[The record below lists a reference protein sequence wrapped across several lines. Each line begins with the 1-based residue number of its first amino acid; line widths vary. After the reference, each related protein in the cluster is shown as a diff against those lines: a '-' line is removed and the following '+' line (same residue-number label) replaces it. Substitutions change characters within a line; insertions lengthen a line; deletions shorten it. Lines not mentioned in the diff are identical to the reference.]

1 MWKRFLL
8 RVRSLFRRN
17 DVEQELGDE
26 LHFHLERQIELN
38 IRAGMPVREA
48 RAAALRTFGG
58 VEQVKEEC
66 RDARGTEMIETL
78 FRDLR
83 QASRMLRKSPAL
95 TAVVVLSLGLGIGGN
110 TAIFTLID
118 AVMLKAL
125 PVQRPGELVLF
136 GDGRSRGFISGI
148 TGTWNIFPY
157 PFYESE
163 RDHDPSF
170 QGICAFRTDMDRLS
184 VRPEG
189 SNPAAQVAW
198 GRLVS
203 GNYFTV
209 LGVQAQ
215 LGRTLRFDD
224 DRPNVTPVAVM
235 SYAYWNRMFNRDP
248 SVVGRVFNI
257 IGVPVTVVGVA
268 PPEFFG
274 ESVEAPVAD
283 FWLPITLIHRFM
295 PDGES
300 PLEHP
305 DVSWIN
311 LIGRLKPGVRIEQ
324 AQAGANV
331 AFHQFLMKNAG
342 TSLSAARRKE
352 LQQSRIV
359 FTRGESGIS
368 YLRFRYSDPLKIL
381 MALVGLVLLIACAN
395 VANVLLSRS
404 AARGKEISMRLALG
418 ASRGRL
424 IRQLLTESLLL
435 AALGA
440 LVGVVLASWGVNAL
454 VGMVSGSG
462 SSLPLNVRPD
472 AFILSF
478 TVALS
483 LLTGVIFG
491 LVPAL
496 QATKLD
502 LASSLKGG
510 MSGSHQGARSRLAK
524 ILVVSQLALSLPLL
538 VGAVLFVQTFQK
550 LETQD
555 LGFNHEQVLEVGI
568 NPIIAGYRTNQLN
581 SLYRALLER
590 VERVPGVRA
599 ASLSLYSPMSGD
611 NWSGS
616 ISVEDYTPPVN
627 EYASAQWVT
636 VGPRYCETEGM
647 RLLLGRDIGSPDNE
661 SAPRVAVVNESFVH
675 RYLGTQYPIGRRFSM
690 DVPAKRY
697 DIEIVG
703 VVKDFKFNEPRQE
716 FWPVAFLPLLQL
728 TDPNDRMRFAASLD
742 VRTSGNPSSVAAA
755 IRTAVQDVDRNLP
768 ITGVTTVKAQLD
780 DALTKERLIAKLS
793 VFFSLLSLVLA
804 SLGLYGVMSYAISR
818 RTGEIGIRM
827 AMGAARG
834 DVARMVVRET
844 LLVAL
849 IGVSIGV
856 TAAVAGTRL
865 IQGQLFGLA
874 ATDPVT
880 ISLAAAVMIAVSL
893 AAGYMPARRASRV
906 DPMVALRH
914 E

>member
-1 MWKRFLL
+1 
-8 RVRSLFRRN
+8 
-17 DVEQELGDE
+17 
-26 LHFHLERQIELN
+26 
-38 IRAGMPVREA
+38 
-48 RAAALRTFGG
+48 
-58 VEQVKEEC
+58 
-66 RDARGTEMIETL
+66 
-78 FRDLR
+78 
-83 QASRMLRKSPAL
+83 
-95 TAVVVLSLGLGIGGN
+95 
-110 TAIFTLID
+110 
-118 AVMLKAL
+118 
-125 PVQRPGELVLF
+125 
-136 GDGRSRGFISGI
+136 
-148 TGTWNIFPY
+148 
-157 PFYESE
+157 
-163 RDHDPSF
+163 
-170 QGICAFRTDMDRLS
+170 
-184 VRPEG
+184 
-189 SNPAAQVAW
+189 
-198 GRLVS
+198 
-203 GNYFTV
+203 
-209 LGVQAQ
+209 
-215 LGRTLRFDD
+215 
-224 DRPNVTPVAVM
+224 
-235 SYAYWNRMFNRDP
+235 
-248 SVVGRVFNI
+248 
-257 IGVPVTVVGVA
+257 
-268 PPEFFG
+268 
-274 ESVEAPVAD
+274 
-283 FWLPITLIHRFM
+283 
-295 PDGES
+295 
-300 PLEHP
+300 
-305 DVSWIN
+305 
-311 LIGRLKPGVRIEQ
+311 
-324 AQAGANV
+324 
-331 AFHQFLMKNAG
+331 
-342 TSLSAARRKE
+342 
-352 LQQSRIV
+352 
-359 FTRGESGIS
+359 
-368 YLRFRYSDPLKIL
+368 
-381 MALVGLVLLIACAN
+381 
-395 VANVLLSRS
+395 
-404 AARGKEISMRLALG
+404 
-418 ASRGRL
+418 
-424 IRQLLTESLLL
+424 
-435 AALGA
+435 
-440 LVGVVLASWGVNAL
+440 
-454 VGMVSGSG
+454 
-462 SSLPLNVRPD
+462 
-472 AFILSF
+472 
-478 TVALS
+478 
-483 LLTGVIFG
+483 
-491 LVPAL
+491 
-496 QATKLD
+496 
-502 LASSLKGG
+502 

-675 RYLGTQYPIGRRFSM
+675 RYLGNQYPIGRRFSM

>member
-1 MWKRFLL
+1 MWKRFRLHL
-8 RVRSLFRRN
+8 RSLFRKN
-17 DVEQELGDE
+17 DVERELGDE
-26 LHFHLERQIELN
+26 LRFHLERQIELN
-38 IRAGMPVREA
+38 MRAGMPAREA
-48 RAAALRTFGG
+48 RSAALRSFGG
-58 VEQVKEEC
+58 VEQIKEEC
-66 RDARGTEMIETL
+66 RDARGTELMETL
-78 FRDLR
+78 LRDVR
-83 QASRMLRKSPAL
+83 QAWRMLRKSPAL

-136 GDGRSRGFISGI
+136 GDGSSRGFISGI

-157 PFYESE
+157 PFYESV
-163 RDHDPSF
+163 RKSDPSF
-170 QGICAFRTDMDRLS
+170 QGIGAFRTEMDRLS
-184 VRPEG
+184 VRSQG
-189 SNPAAQVAW
+189 ANQAAQVAW

-203 GNYFTV
+203 GNYFSV
-209 LGVQAQ
+209 LGVQAR
-215 LGRTLRFDD
+215 LGRTLRLEDE
-224 DRPNVTPVAVM
+224 RPNAQPAAVM
-235 SYAYWNRMFNRDP
+235 SYAYWNHAFNRDP

-274 ESVEAPVAD
+274 ESVETPVAD
-283 FWLPITLIHRFM
+283 FWLPMTLIPRFM
-295 PDGES
+295 PGES
-300 PLEHP
+300 PLE
-305 DVSWIN
+305 DAEVNWIN
-311 LIGRLKPGVRIEQ
+311 LMGRLKPGVRLEQ

-331 AFHQFLMKNAG
+331 AFQQFLMKNAG
-342 TSLSAARRKE
+342 TSLPAARRQE
-352 LQQSRIV
+352 RQQSRIV
-359 FTRGESGIS
+359 LTPGASGVS
-368 YLRFRYSDPLKIL
+368 YLRFHYSEPLKIL

-404 AARGKEISMRLALG
+404 AARRKEISMRLALG

-440 LVGVVLASWGVNAL
+440 GVGVVFATWGVNAL
-454 VGMVSGSG
+454 VGMVAGSG
-462 SSLPLNVRPD
+462 DSLPLNVRPD
-472 AFILSF
+472 TFILSF

-483 LLTGVIFG
+483 LLTGVVFG

-510 MSGSHQGARSRLAK
+510 MSGSQPGIRSRLAK
-524 ILVVSQLALSLPLL
+524 ILVVSQVALSLPLL
-538 VGAVLFVQTFQK
+538 VGAVLFVQTLQK

-555 LGFNHEQVLEVGI
+555 LGFNHQQVLEVGI
-568 NPIIAGYRTNQLN
+568 DPVIAGYKTSQLN
-581 SLYRALLER
+581 ALYRSLLDR
-590 VERVPGVRA
+590 VERVPGVRM
-599 ASLSLYSPMSGD
+599 ASLSLHSPMST

-616 ISVEDYTPPVN
+616 ISVEGYTPPVN

-636 VGPRYCETEGM
+636 IGPRYCETEGM
-647 RLLLGRDIGSPDNE
+647 KLLLGRDIGSRDNE

-675 RYLGTQYPIGRRFSM
+675 RYLGNQYPIGRRFSM

-716 FWPVAFLPLLQL
+716 FWPVVFLPLLQL
-728 TDPNDRMRFAASLD
+728 TDPNDRMRYASDLN
-742 VRTSGNPSSVAAA
+742 VRTLGNPSTVASA
-755 IRTAVQDVDRNLP
+755 IRKAVQDVDKNLP
-768 ITGVTTVKAQLD
+768 ITGIATVKELLD
-780 DALTKERLIAKLS
+780 EALTKERLIAKLS
-793 VFFSLLSLVLA
+793 ASFSLLSLVLA

-827 AMGAARG
+827 AMGAGRG

-844 LLVAL
+844 LLVAC

-865 IQGQLFGLA
+865 IEGQLFGLA

-893 AAGYMPARRASRV
+893 AAGYLPARRASRV